1 MLSQDLIWA
10 ADLALVLGMSLA
22 GFLAIGLDKSIA
34 QNNEKRA
41 RAGKRPRRR
50 IPEKTLFLLAAL
62 LGSPGVL
69 LGMYLFRHKTKHRSF
84 VLGIPAILAVQ
95 LVLAWLLFRRFSP

>member
-22 GFLAIGLDKSIA
+22 GFLAMGLDKSIA

-84 VLGIPAILAVQ
+84 VFGVPAILAVQ
-95 LVLAWLLFRRFSP
+95 LLLAWLLFRRLSP

>member
-22 GFLAIGLDKSIA
+22 GFLAMGLDKSIA

-84 VLGIPAILAVQ
+84 VLGVPAILAVQ
-95 LVLAWLLFRRFSP
+95 LLLAWLLFRRLSP

>member
-22 GFLAIGLDKSIA
+22 GFLAMGLDKSIA
-34 QNNEKRA
+34 KKNEKRVQ
-41 RAGKRPRRR
+41 AGKRPRRR

-84 VLGIPAILAVQ
+84 VLGVPAILAVQ
-95 LVLAWLLFRRFSP
+95 LLLAWLLFRRLSP

>member
-22 GFLAIGLDKSIA
+22 GFLAMGLDKSIA
-34 QNNEKRA
+34 KNNEKRA
-41 RAGKRPRRR
+41 AAGKRPRRR

-84 VLGIPAILAVQ
+84 VFGIPAILAVQ
-95 LVLAWLLFRRFSP
+95 LLLAWLLFRRFSP

>member
-10 ADLALVLGMSLA
+10 ADLAQVLAMSLA

-95 LVLAWLLFRRFSP
+95 LLLAWLLFRRFSP

>member
-95 LVLAWLLFRRFSP
+95 LLLAWLLFRRFSP

>member
-22 GFLAIGLDKSIA
+22 GFLAMGLDKSIA

-95 LVLAWLLFRRFSP
+95 LLLAWLLFRRLSP

>member
-22 GFLAIGLDKSIA
+22 GFLAMGLDKSIA

-69 LGMYLFRHKTKHRSF
+69 LGMYVFRHKTRHRSF
-84 VLGIPAILAVQ
+84 VFGVPAILAVQ

>member
-95 LVLAWLLFRRFSP
+95 LLLAWLLFRRLSP

>member
-22 GFLAIGLDKSIA
+22 GFLAMGLDKSIA

-84 VLGIPAILAVQ
+84 VFGVPAILAVQ

>member
-84 VLGIPAILAVQ
+84 VLGVPAILAVQ
-95 LVLAWLLFRRFSP
+95 LLLAWLLFRRLSP